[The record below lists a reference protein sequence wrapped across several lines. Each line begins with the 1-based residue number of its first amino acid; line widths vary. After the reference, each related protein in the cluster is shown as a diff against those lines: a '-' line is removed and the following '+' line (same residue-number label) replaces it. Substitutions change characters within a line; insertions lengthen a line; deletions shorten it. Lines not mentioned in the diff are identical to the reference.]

1 MCKCADVLT
10 VGKKMEIWNW
20 RKRKRTMK
28 GWIGFIGINVDSSL
42 KKNKTNKQN
51 PFPVTL

>member
-42 KKNKTNKQN
+42 KKTKQTNKTL
-51 PFPVTL
+51 FL